1 VIFAPRR
8 LPGRP
13 VMSGRSPNIR
23 DFVGMG
29 SILSGQIAG
38 GLVLGWLADKALHTI
53 PVFTLVGLAVGLVSA
68 GFYLYSVYQKFS
80 KD

>member
-1 VIFAPRR
+1 
-8 LPGRP
+8 
-13 VMSGRSPNIR
+13 
-23 DFVGMG
+23 MG